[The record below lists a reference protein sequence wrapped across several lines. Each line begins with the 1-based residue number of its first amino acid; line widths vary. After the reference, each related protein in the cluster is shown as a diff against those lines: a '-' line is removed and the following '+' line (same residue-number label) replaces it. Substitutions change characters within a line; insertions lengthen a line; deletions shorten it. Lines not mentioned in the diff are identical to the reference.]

1 MPLLHIHSSS
11 KTVNEKVIQEVHQTG
26 AQILSDELGKSTEYV
41 MVLVNTAS
49 SLSFAQDDQTPC
61 AYLEVKN
68 IGGFTPEITAK
79 LSERL
84 CKMVNQKLETS
95 INRIYIEYQ
104 NAERHLWGWNGKTFA

>member
-26 AQILSDELGKSTEYV
+26 AQILSEELGKSTEYV

-49 SLSFAQDDQTPC
+49 SLSFAQDDQKPC

-68 IGGFTPEITAK
+68 IGGFTPEATEK
-79 LSERL
+79 LSGLL
-84 CKMVNQKLETS
+84 CKLVSEKLEIPT
-95 INRIYIEYQ
+95 NRIYIEYQ
-104 NAERHLWGWNGKTFA
+104 NAERHLWGWDGRTFA

>member
-26 AQILSDELGKSTEYV
+26 AQILAEVLGKSTDYV
-41 MVLVNTAS
+41 MVLVNTGC
-49 SLSFAQDDQTPC
+49 SLSFTQDDQTPC

-68 IGGFTPEITAK
+68 IGGFSPETTEK
-79 LSERL
+79 LSLRL
-84 CKMVNQKLETS
+84 CALVNQKLQTHA
-95 INRIYIEYQ
+95 NRVYIEFQ

>member
-26 AQILSDELGKSTEYV
+26 AQILAELLGKSTEYV
-41 MVLVNTAS
+41 MVLVNTDC

-68 IGGFTPEITAK
+68 IGGFSPETTEK
-79 LSERL
+79 LSL
-84 CKMVNQKLETS
+84 CLCELLNQKLQTPAD
-95 INRIYIEYQ
+95 RVYIEFQ
-104 NAERHLWGWNGKTFA
+104 TAERYLWGWNGKTFA